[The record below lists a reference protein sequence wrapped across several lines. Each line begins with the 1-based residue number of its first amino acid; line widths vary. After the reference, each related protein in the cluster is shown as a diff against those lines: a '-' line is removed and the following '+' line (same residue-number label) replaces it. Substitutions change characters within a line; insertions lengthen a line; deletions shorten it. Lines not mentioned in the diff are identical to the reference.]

1 MLRQLTK
8 LFTNE
13 KDQYNRPIPKRLQF
27 THYPTDYFEY
37 IMEEPFDVTTEITDY
52 NVKATLTIPSGTS
65 YSLDDT
71 VTNTVGNANGLA
83 AINPTILFRPSDTNI
98 QIKETLTEQ
107 SFQMGYSGNWQD
119 YTIELDCD
127 DRRVYLI
134 KDEDTKIDI
143 SKYVDF
149 NSDWFSLHGEY
160 SFSGTG
166 CVIRTVEYTERW

>member
-8 LFTNE
+8 LFVNE

-37 IMEEPFDVTTEITDY
+37 IMEEPFDVDTDITDY

-83 AINPTILFRPSDTNI
+83 AINPIIHFRPSDSNI
-98 QIKETLTEQ
+98 QIKETLSEQ
-107 SFQMGYSGNWQD
+107 SFQMGYSGDWND
-119 YTIELDCD
+119 YVIELDCD

-143 SKYVDF
+143 SKYVDH
-149 NSDWFSLHGEY
+149 NSDWFRLSGE
-160 SFSGTG
+160 FEFEGINCT
-166 CVIRTVEYTERW
+166 ILTVTFNERW